1 MINPFE
7 QINWNPKDKDI
18 KSFGKSMIIG
28 FTCIAVL
35 FFIVQAFRHVPVAKA
50 VIVPCW
56 LFGFGILMFL
66 LTRTVPKLTLPVY
79 YVWFFVSACIGIVV
93 SNVILLIFFYLV
105 FAPFAIGLKLVTGR
119 DPLQL
124 KRKSDAKTYWLDC
137 KKNKDLSRYLKQY

>member
-7 QINWNPKDKDI
+7 QINWKPKDKDI

-28 FTCIAVL
+28 FSCIAAI
-35 FFIVQAFRHVPVAKA
+35 FFIVQVFRVPAAKA
-50 VIVPCW
+50 IVAPGW
-56 LFGFGILMFL
+56 LFGFGVIMFL

-79 YVWFFVSACIGIVV
+79 YLWFFVSACIGIVV
-93 SNVILLIFFYLV
+93 SNVILVIFFYLI
-105 FAPFAIGLKLVTGR
+105 FTPFAIGLKLVTGR

-124 KRKSDAKTYWLDC
+124 RKKPEAKTYWLDC